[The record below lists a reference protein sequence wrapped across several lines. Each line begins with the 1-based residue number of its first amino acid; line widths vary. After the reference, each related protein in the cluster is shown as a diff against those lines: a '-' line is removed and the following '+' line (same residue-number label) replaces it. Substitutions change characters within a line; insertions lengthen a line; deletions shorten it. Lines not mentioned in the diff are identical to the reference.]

1 MDALQSVR
9 LYHIFQVVA
18 ENRFPLKGGEKCET
32 PGKSFLQRFGRSV
45 TVPLW
50 LLLILLVIIVLTIV
64 LPLVLGGTGEC
75 PAPVTTPSDPC
86 DDGWIWYK
94 KKCYYFS
101 TNITEWEKSQE
112 FCVSRN
118 ATLAIIDLRPEL
130 DFIIRYKG
138 PSDHWIGL
146 KRESDGKSWIWA
158 NGSVL
163 KNISRS
169 TGSWEL
175 VNKDLRFPI
184 VGVSDCVLVNSG
196 RISSASC
203 HSDKHWICNKPD
215 AHNSHF

>member
-1 MDALQSVR
+1 MQEKSRAPAEDCPEVD
-9 LYHIFQVVA
+9 A
-18 ENRFPLKGGEKCET
+18 ENRIPLKAGEKCET
-32 PGKSFLQRFGRSV
+32 PRKSFLQRYGRSV

-50 LLLILLVIIVLTIV
+50 LLLLLLVIIILTIV
-64 LPLVLGGTGEC
+64 LLLVLVGTGEC

-101 TNITEWEKSQE
+101 TSITEWEKSQE

-118 ATLAIIDLRPEL
+118 ATLAIIDLRHEL
-130 DFIIRYKG
+130 DFIIRFKG
-138 PSDHWIGL
+138 SSDHWIGL
-146 KRESDGKSWIWA
+146 KREYDGSPWLWT
-158 NGSVL
+158 NGSVF
-163 KNISRS
+163 N
-169 TGSWEL
+169 
-175 VNKDLRFPI
+175 NMFPI